1 MIKQKWLGRAT
12 AQHIFYWLNI
22 LVSLFLGLA
31 IYVFFRPDAYVS
43 QALYNVM
50 GVSVDGIITKD
61 ALPTWLLLFIRNF
74 LGDISWAY
82 ALTFTI
88 CYIWL
93 TPGGRMIPVFG
104 IVTIFEIGIEVLQKV
119 CIIPGTFDWWDI
131 FLEIC
136 ITAFVMLLI
145 KNLGKETNQ

>member
-1 MIKQKWLGRAT
+1 M
-12 AQHIFYWLNI
+12 
-22 LVSLFLGLA
+22 
-31 IYVFFRPDAYVS
+31 FFRPDTYVS
-43 QALYNVM
+43 QALYNVI

-88 CYIWL
+88 GYIWL

-119 CIIPGTFDWWDI
+119 GIIPGTFDWWDI

-145 KNLGKETNQ
+145 KNLDKENNQ